1 MRFLSRPLVL
11 TLESALGTLGMFSKE
26 MILTLFASISSSYT
40 HFARPLR
47 RQGHEVPVAIHCL
60 GTSSVGC
67 GRVCTDHGCAGLGP
81 SHPTRRDTAI
91 AAVRVALLPRRL
103 LFTTALRADA
113 AAIIDERRLILVCH
127 SAIAAQAEWTEAL
140 GGFFAAR
147 APRSWLAKPRLP
159 RA

>member
-1 MRFLSRPLVL
+1 MIDAWRYQNLLQRVADTSMWYTMVRNCVQ
-11 TLESALGTLGMFSKE
+11 ERGMFSKE

-91 AAVRVALLPRRL
+91 AAVRVALLPL
-103 LFTTALRADA
+103 
-113 AAIIDERRLILVCH
+113 
-127 SAIAAQAEWTEAL
+127 
-140 GGFFAAR
+140 
-147 APRSWLAKPRLP
+147 
-159 RA
+159 

>member
-1 MRFLSRPLVL
+1 MPC
-11 TLESALGTLGMFSKE
+11 
-26 MILTLFASISSSYT
+26 
-40 HFARPLR
+40 
-47 RQGHEVPVAIHCL
+47 AIHCL
-60 GTSSVGC
+60 GTSSAGC

-113 AAIIDERRLILVCH
+113 ATIIERRLILVCH

-140 GGFFAAR
+140 GGFFAHRPALEQVEFE
-147 APRSWLAKPRLP
+147 WVKCTLGIRLILGL
-159 RA
+159 